1 MVQRLNNKVMPAASI
16 LTSAKISHVGL
27 SMFFKQLDM
36 SCLENGGGE
45 GNTEITA
52 VWRIY
57 NRYGQV

>member
-27 SMFFKQLDM
+27 RLFFKQLDM

-45 GNTEITA
+45 GNYEIPIN
-52 VWRIY
+52 WGIY
-57 NRYGQV
+57 NRWQPV